1 MKAMS
6 SAPIQNGELRREMM
20 DQPLTL
26 GDIVTNSELARRSSR
41 APEYQAENQALEIL
55 AQTLAHSPE
64 RVLQKLVEVAQQLCR
79 ADSAGIS
86 LLEEHGG
93 EQVFR
98 WEALAGVL
106 RDHVNGTMPRNASP
120 CGITIDR
127 DATQLMYLPERFFP
141 ALKIEPPIVEAL
153 LVPFHVDN
161 QPVGTVWVVTHT
173 DHRKFDKEDERIIKT
188 LANFAA
194 AGWQLWKARG
204 TAEAATISTRHDLVD
219 SIEREN
225 QLQEQLQ
232 HSRSIGMPAVAIA
245 HDFNNLLHIIQ
256 SYATIME
263 INLEDPK
270 ALAQDLDMI
279 KQAVKEGTALT
290 QQLLTGARKNK
301 AQFDL
306 ISINGLIMTLP
317 KWLDST
323 VPKTVT
329 IDLALD
335 PTDPHIEADASQL
348 NQILLNLCVNAR
360 DAMGDT
366 GTLQLSTRVVAGSQL
381 RDQYS
386 RAEDRDY
393 VCIAVK
399 DTGQGMDENVREH
412 IFEPFFTTKQ
422 EGKGTGLGLSI
433 VYGTVMSHHGFI
445 DVETQPGH
453 GSTFHIYLPVAH

>member
-1 MKAMS
+1 
-6 SAPIQNGELRREMM
+6 MM
-20 DQPLTL
+20 DQPFTLT
-26 GDIVTNSELARRSSR
+26 DVVTNSELARRSSR

-64 RVLQKLVEVAQQLCR
+64 RVLQKLVEVAQELCR

-153 LVPFHVDN
+153 LVPFHVQD
-161 QPVGTVWVVTHT
+161 QPIGTVWVVTHT
-173 DHRKFDKEDERIIKT
+173 DDRKFDQEDERIIKN
-188 LANFAA
+188 LGNFAA
-194 AGWQLWKARG
+194 AGWQLWKARR
-204 TAEAATISTRHDLVD
+204 TAEAVAGSTKHDLSR

-263 INLEDPK
+263 INLENPK
-270 ALAQDLDMI
+270 ALAQDLEMI
-279 KQAVKEGTALT
+279 KETVKEGTALT
-290 QQLLTGARKNK
+290 QQLLTGARKSK
-301 AQFDL
+301 TQL
-306 ISINGLIMTLP
+306 KLVSINRLIMTIP
-317 KWLDST
+317 KWLET
-323 VPKTVT
+323 TPPKTIT
-329 IDLALD
+329 INLSLD
-335 PTDPHIEADASQL
+335 PTDPQIEADASQL
-348 NQILLNLCVNAR
+348 NQVLLNLCVNAR

-366 GTLQLSTRVVAGSQL
+366 GVLQLSTMRIAGSRL
-381 RDQYS
+381 RDQYPE
-386 RAEDRDY
+386 AEDRDY
-393 VCIAVK
+393 VCIAVA
-399 DTGQGMDENVREH
+399 DRGHGMDENVREH

-433 VYGTVMSHHGFI
+433 VYGTVMSHHGFV

-453 GSTFHIYLPVAH
+453 GSTFHIYLPVAQ